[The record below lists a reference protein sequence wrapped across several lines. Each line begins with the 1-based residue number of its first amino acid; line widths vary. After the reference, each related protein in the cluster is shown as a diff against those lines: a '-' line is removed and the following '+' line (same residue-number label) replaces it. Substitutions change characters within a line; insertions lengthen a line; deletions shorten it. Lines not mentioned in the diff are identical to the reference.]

1 MYVRPY
7 AYDLGEKNVVQGENV
22 NKVKSAPVTTAVS
35 TVFYRWSLTMGLY
48 EVVKVGRYNIQLFQH
63 NVSV

>member
-7 AYDLGEKNVVQGENV
+7 AYDLGEKNVVQGGNV

-48 EVVKVGRYNIQLFQH
+48 EVVKV
-63 NVSV
+63 